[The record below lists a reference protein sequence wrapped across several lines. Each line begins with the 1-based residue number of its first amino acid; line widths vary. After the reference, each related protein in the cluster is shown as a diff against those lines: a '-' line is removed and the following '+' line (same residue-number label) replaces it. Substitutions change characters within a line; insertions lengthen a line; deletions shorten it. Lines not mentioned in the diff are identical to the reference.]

1 VKILDKYLL
10 KIFLITFTTVFVI
23 LFFIFILQTVWLF
36 ISELAG
42 KDLDFILVLKFLLFS
57 MPRIVPLVL
66 PLSVLLASIMTFG
79 SLAENYEFA
88 AMKSSGIS
96 FQRTMRSI
104 TIFILFLS
112 VISFF
117 FANNVIPYAEYKF
130 INFRRNIAQVKP
142 AMAIAEGQFSEV
154 GNYTIKVEKKLGE
167 KGNFL
172 EGVTIHRKLDNGE
185 GSTTV
190 IKAEKGELVSSENSN
205 TLKLILTK
213 GNYYEDI
220 IPKQYEKRNK
230 IPFAKGT
237 FKKDVINIDLSKL
250 NQDNMQS
257 VDISNTNTMLN
268 VSELSFTIDSLN
280 KNYKKDLKSYAE
292 NIYLRTGVANSYYP
306 NPIALPTK
314 KINGNDFLKNLTKIQ
329 KIGIFNIAENNI
341 ENTSFTI
348 DTSIFEMESKAK
360 NINSHWIAL
369 YDKFM
374 IAFSCILMFFIGAP
388 LGSIIRKGGL
398 GLPIVFAVAIFIIF
412 HFINTFG
419 KRVAQE
425 NQMPAFI
432 GVWMSSM
439 ILTPLALLLTYRA
452 INDIGGMISF
462 DGLLVPIQKILAK
475 FETKK
480 EVKKPIVIIDIN
492 NYKIIEDEEFNILKE
507 YSDNVL
513 INIFKNSEQF
523 NYSYDYRAKA
533 IKILDSRGITQEQ
546 LLAENNFENV
556 NYKKLQENISLYYS
570 SVKVTLLVYLITI
583 ITSLVMN
590 NNPSLGFFLLFGIS
604 AVIFYI
610 SLYQSQKKI
619 DEIGNTIGR
628 KIEPGIELVFLVGF
642 PFFIFIYLYNNKV
655 LKEAIAEFR
664 S

>member
-10 KIFLITFTTVFVI
+10 KQFLITFTTVFVI

-96 FQRTMRSI
+96 FQRSMRSI
-104 TIFILFLS
+104 TAFIIVLS
-112 VISFF
+112 IVSFF

-190 IKAEKGELVSSENSN
+190 INAEKGELVSSESSN
-205 TLKLILTK
+205 TLKLVLTN

-220 IPKQYEKRNK
+220 IPRQYEQRNK

-268 VSELSFTIDSLN
+268 INELRFTIDSLN
-280 KNYKKDLKSYAE
+280 KNYRKDLKSYAE
-292 NIYLRTGVANSYYP
+292 NIYLRTGIANSYFY
-306 NPIALPTK
+306 NTNAKPIEKLK
-314 KINGNDFLKNLTKIQ
+314 GNDLLKNLSKIQ
-329 KIGIFNIAENNI
+329 KIEVFKIAENTI
-341 ENTSFTI
+341 ENTGFSI
-348 DTSIFEMESKAK
+348 DTTVFEMESKAK

-425 NQMPAFI
+425 NEMPAFM

-439 ILTPLALLLTYRA
+439 VLTPLAVLLTYRA

-462 DGLLVPIQKILAK
+462 DGVLDPVKKLFNLNKQNEKDPANETEDKAIETIKKELPIIYPELEIEAYNNLNRLILPVYLISLIAALITYLYPTPIQIGLL
-475 FETKK
+475 
-480 EVKKPIVIIDIN
+480 IIAVLSLF
-492 NYKIIEDEEFNILKE
+492 YLVFK
-507 YSDNVL
+507 SQVL
-513 INIFKNSEQF
+513 INAIASKTRQF
-523 NYSYDYRAKA
+523 
-533 IKILDSRGITQEQ
+533 IEPG
-546 LLAENNFENV
+546 
-556 NYKKLQENISLYYS
+556 
-570 SVKVTLLVYLITI
+570 
-583 ITSLVMN
+583 M
-590 NNPSLGFFLLFGIS
+590 
-604 AVIFYI
+604 YI
-610 SLYQSQKKI
+610 SL
-619 DEIGNTIGR
+619 
-628 KIEPGIELVFLVGF
+628 LVAF
-642 PFFIFIYLYNNKV
+642 PFYGIIYLYYNQIFKDLQHLKKHNN
-655 LKEAIAEFR
+655 
-664 S
+664 